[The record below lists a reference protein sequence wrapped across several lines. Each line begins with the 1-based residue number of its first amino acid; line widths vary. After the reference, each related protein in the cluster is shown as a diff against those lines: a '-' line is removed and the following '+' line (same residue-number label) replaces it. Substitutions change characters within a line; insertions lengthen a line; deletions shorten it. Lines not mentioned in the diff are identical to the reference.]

1 MSCHKHCIQ
10 ANLNSTMIY
19 NNLIRLLTHWYCSH
33 SASTLIHC
41 VQIEV
46 RASERDREIER
57 ERGLCVC
64 ENRCTVSF
72 IHNIRAPVHPFFLN
86 RVLLCE
92 YCCCCCQCASPIQ
105 CPEKRNNAR
114 PKSFLLGKFSGITIR
129 NQLLCHSFL
138 SYIPILR
145 VPEYIS
151 IRLLLLNEAKMRQKK
166 CV

>member
-33 SASTLIHC
+33 SASTPIHC

-64 ENRCTVSF
+64 ENRCMVSF
-72 IHNIRAPVHPFFLN
+72 IHNIRAPVHPFFSIVFFYVNIVVAVANVPPQFNVQRSEITRALN
-86 RVLLCE
+86 HFYWGNFRELLSE
-92 YCCCCCQCASPIQ
+92 ISCCVIAFCHIFRFFVCQNTFQFDCF
-105 CPEKRNNAR
+105 C
-114 PKSFLLGKFSGITIR
+114 
-129 NQLLCHSFL
+129 
-138 SYIPILR
+138 
-145 VPEYIS
+145 
-151 IRLLLLNEAKMRQKK
+151 
-166 CV
+166 